1 MKVKFG
7 QKVFTIYR
15 GAIIGQHVGFIG
27 EDSFIVRNFSDE
39 VMFDSLR
46 WFYSDEGEKWFTT
59 LQAAKDHLIEQNTPK
74 YKKPVIKK
82 YEPDYYEL
90 EEGIKK

>member
-1 MKVKFG
+1 
-7 QKVFTIYR
+7 
-15 GAIIGQHVGFIG
+15 
-27 EDSFIVRNFSDE
+27 
-39 VMFDSLR
+39 MFDSLR
-46 WFYSDEGEKWFTT
+46 WYYSDEGEKWFTT

-74 YKKPVIKK
+74 YKKPVIRK